1 MQHVP
6 EAFAKDFQRLAHDT
20 KLARSGPF
28 RSDGGRQTISFAPDA
43 RRRST
48 QDDNIAVDLYCCGY
62 MEKVSSTHC
71 VISHDAGILRP
82 CDPPFGVI
90 CFCRLEASENRG
102 IGAGLN
108 LTKYI

>member
-48 QDDNIAVDLYCCGY
+48 QDENVAVDLYCCGY
-62 MEKVSSTHC
+62 MEKVSS
-71 VISHDAGILRP
+71 ARLF
-82 CDPPFGVI
+82 DPAFGVI
-90 CFCRLEASENRG
+90 VYADWRPSKIVALA
-102 IGAGLN
+102 LV
-108 LTKYI
+108 